1 MKENKEEVQSTSC
14 IYSYACNTYLEKIIL
29 EERVTNYKQDYFC
42 IFVTALLKP
51 TIFLIRVFV

>member
-1 MKENKEEVQSTSC
+1 MKENKEEVQAAF
-14 IYSYACNTYLEKIIL
+14 ILMLVILILKKIIL